1 MKILLPVVIAIATI
15 VLVISGTLFPG
26 STGMAGT
33 IYISGAGTAS
43 FNSYTTPKAA
53 VASLMSNIAKRN
65 WKSAYD
71 HLANNN
77 QFDLQE
83 FINDVT
89 GTYGS
94 LRTYSSLEPSPDD
107 VRVLRA
113 SDSDATVRA
122 NMKWAT
128 AVGAFY
134 DTADLKVVKSG
145 EEWKVNWPLR
155 KEQPA
160 PPQVIP
166 VNYLRWDVI
175 FRGSGDDWGAQN
187 VQSPRVRIIDM
198 NAVARGDS
206 TIILGEVVN
215 EDTVPAF
222 VSVGATLESKDGKTL
237 GQELSFDKMSHTL
250 LPKEVS
256 PFRIDFPG
264 VKLSSV
270 AKVRMKP
277 DASLVPASA
286 DPVIGVLNQKMIVD
300 GRGHHVL
307 TGDLENQSGQVV
319 NIPHVI
325 ATYYNTNGQVIWVAD
340 GYVDQALLPQTP
352 LPFSVAIPDDL
363 SAQVHNYRVVVN
375 QYSSSRLGL

>member
-1 MKILLPVVIAIATI
+1 MKKLLPWIITIATVVLVVI
-15 VLVISGTLFPG
+15 GTLWPG

-33 IYISGAGTAS
+33 IYISGAGTAA
-43 FNSYTTPKAA
+43 FNSYNTPKAA
-53 VASLMSNIAKRN
+53 VDSLMANIAKHN
-65 WKSAYD
+65 WKEAYD
-71 HLANNN
+71 HLANNS
-77 QFDLQE
+77 QFDQRE

-94 LRTYSSLEPSPDD
+94 LRTYSNLEPSPDD

-113 SDSDATVRA
+113 SGDEATVRA

-134 DTADLKVVKSG
+134 DSEDLEVVRSG
-145 EEWKVNWPLR
+145 NEWKVDWPLR
-155 KEQPA
+155 KEQAA

-175 FRGSGDDWGAQN
+175 FRGSADDWGAQN

-198 NAVARGDS
+198 NAVSRGDA
-206 TIILGEVVN
+206 TVILGEVVN

-237 GQELSFDKMSHTL
+237 GQEVSFDKMSHTL

-264 VKLSSV
+264 VKLSNIKS
-270 AKVRMKP
+270 VRMNP
-277 DASLVPASA
+277 SYLLVPASA
-286 DPVIGVLNQKMIVD
+286 DPVIAVLHQRIETD
-300 GRGHHVL
+300 SRGRHVL
-307 TGDLENQSGQVV
+307 KGELMNESGQTV
-319 NIPHVI
+319 NIPHVL
-325 ATYYNTNGQVIWVAD
+325 ATYYDDNGKVVWVSD
-340 GYVDQALLPQTP
+340 GYVDRALQPQIATP
-352 LPFSVAIPDDL
+352 FAVSLRDDL
-363 SAQVHNYRVVVN
+363 AQNVHRFRVTVN
-375 QYSSSRLGL
+375 QYSIDRPE

>member
-1 MKILLPVVIAIATI
+1 MKRLLPWIIGIATI
-15 VLVISGTLFPG
+15 LLVIIGTLWPG

-33 IYISGAGTAS
+33 IYIHGAGAAS
-43 FNSYTTPKAA
+43 FNSYGTPKAA
-53 VASLMSNIAKRN
+53 VESLMSNIAKRN
-65 WKSAYD
+65 WKTAYD

-107 VRVLRA
+107 IRVLR
-113 SDSDATVRA
+113 SSGSDATVRA

-128 AVGAFY
+128 AVGAFF
-134 DTADLKVVKSG
+134 DTADLKLVKSG
-145 EEWKVNWPLR
+145 DEWKVNWPLR

-187 VQSPRVRIIDM
+187 VQSPRVRIVDM
-198 NAVARGDS
+198 NAVSRGDS

-222 VSVGATLESKDGKTL
+222 VSVGATLLGKDGKSL

-270 AKVRMKP
+270 AKVQMKP

-286 DPVIGVLNQKMIVD
+286 DPVIGVLNQKIIVD

-325 ATYYNTNGQVIWVAD
+325 ATYYNNNGQVIWVAD

-352 LPFSVAIPDDL
+352 LPFSVAVPDDL
-363 SAQVHNYRVVVN
+363 AAQVHNYRVVVN
-375 QYSSSRLGL
+375 QYSSSKLGL